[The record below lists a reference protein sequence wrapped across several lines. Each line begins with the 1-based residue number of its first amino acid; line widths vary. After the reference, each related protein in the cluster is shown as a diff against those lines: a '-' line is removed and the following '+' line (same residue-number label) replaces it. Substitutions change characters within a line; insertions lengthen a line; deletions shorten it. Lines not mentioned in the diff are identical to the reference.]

1 MLKTRIP
8 YFILLVLVV
17 NACAKKDPT
26 FLITETTVGPIS
38 KTTTLK
44 VLEDLL
50 PNDSI
55 IRDTVETNV
64 RSALKKVK
72 IYEKGG
78 MPLMVLT
85 AANDSLKT
93 IENIQVLD
101 PRYSSEKGISLR
113 STFKDIQEKYTV
125 KKIVTTMNSLVIF
138 PKESN
143 LYFTIDKT
151 ELPYNLRFNQPNI
164 EAVQIPDNA
173 KIKYLMI
180 GWN

>member
-1 MLKTRIP
+1 MTKSSKP
-8 YFILLVLVV
+8 YVILFVLVV
-17 NACAKKDPT
+17 MACAKKDPS
-26 FLITETTVGPIS
+26 FLITESAVGPIS
-38 KTTTLK
+38 NGTTLNL
-44 VLEDLL
+44 LEDLF

-55 IRDTVETNV
+55 VRDTMETQV
-64 RSALKKVK
+64 RNTLKKVK

-101 PRYSSEKGISLR
+101 PRFSSEKGISLR
-113 STFKDIQEKYTV
+113 STFKDIQEKYEI
-125 KKIVTTMNSLVIF
+125 KKIVTTLNSLVIL
-138 PKESN
+138 PKSSN
-143 LYFTIDKT
+143 LYFTIDKN

-164 EAVQIPDNA
+164 EAVQIPDDA

>member
-38 KTTTLK
+38 KTTTLN